1 MKLLCRT
8 LLVTSLGLAC
18 QPGFAASA
26 DELILACEKLQRVD
40 DRATCLKEA
49 VRASASAGA
58 PASSSASSA
67 ARSKPASRK
76 EVVLSAADSIM
87 RSLRRLNS
95 ATSVGITMRDYSQL
109 VVTESAVIDE
119 AMRSVPRGPFEDHV
133 RRARDAYIDA
143 RKVWSEAFEST
154 YADIFEISIS
164 PILRRYQFDT
174 SSLGKTPMGMK
185 TSSLT
190 LSRYLSPIWAAAADD
205 ERAAEAAMASIM
217 NPPSPATPAT
227 PVSTPRPAPAST
239 SAALTP
245 AASTPA
251 PTPLAT
257 AAQREPETLARR
269 KATPD
274 DQRVL
279 TALRRLDSTA
289 DTGPGLNE
297 YAKLSTAGV
306 AEVDAA
312 LGNIPND
319 AFRNNVLAARQ
330 AYVDAHQ
337 VWYWAEQYQ
346 YLSQFAEAAGPTLR
360 TYGVLP
366 STMNST
372 GIKEMR
378 LMPRHIFLFPIWSAA
393 RIYIDAAEASLSS
406 PEIAKPLPS
415 KPSPNQVETPV
426 GAGASRSAAAL
437 RKAEELRKAEALRKA
452 TDQGKTGDPSK
463 ADAQPSK
470 QAP

>member
-1 MKLLCRT
+1 MMKLLCRT

-18 QPGFAASA
+18 QPGIAASA
-26 DELILACEKLQRVD
+26 DELILACEKLQRAE

-49 VRASASAGA
+49 VRASAGA
-58 PASSSASSA
+58 PASSSARA
-67 ARSKPASRK
+67 PARSKPASRQD
-76 EVVLSAADSIM
+76 VVLAAADSIM

-109 VVTESAVIDE
+109 VVTESAIIDE
-119 AMRSVPRGPFEDHV
+119 ALRSVPRGPFEDHV

-143 RKVWSEAFEST
+143 RKVWSEAFDST
-154 YADIFEISIS
+154 YASIFEISIS

-190 LSRYLSPIWAAAADD
+190 LSRYLSPIWTAAADD
-205 ERAAEAAMASIM
+205 ERAAEAAMAFIM

-227 PVSTPRPAPAST
+227 PISTPRPVPAST
-239 SAALTP
+239 PAALTP
-245 AASTPA
+245 APA
-251 PTPLAT
+251 PLPTAVQRDPDT
-257 AAQREPETLARR
+257 AARR
-269 KATPD
+269 QATPD

-279 TALRRLDSTA
+279 IALRRLDATA

-346 YLSQFAEAAGPTLR
+346 YLSQFADVAGPTLR
-360 TYGVLP
+360 TYGVVP
-366 STMNST
+366 SMMNST

-393 RIYIDAAEASLSS
+393 RIYIDAAEASLLS
-406 PEIAKPLPS
+406 PEAAKPLPD
-415 KPSPNQVETPV
+415 KVEIP
-426 GAGASRSAAAL
+426 AEANASRSAAAL
-437 RKAEELRKAEALRKA
+437 RKAEEIRKAEALRKA
-452 TDQGKTGDPSK
+452 ADQCKADGQSK
-463 ADAQPSK
+463 ADTPPNK

>member
-26 DELILACEKLQRVD
+26 DELILACEKLQRAE
-40 DRATCLKEA
+40 DRSICLKEA
-49 VRASASAGA
+49 VKAVA
-58 PASSSASSA
+58 ASSTAPSRSTQA
-67 ARSKPASRK
+67 AAA
-76 EVVLSAADSIM
+76 VVAAESVM
-87 RSLRRLNS
+87 KALRRLES
-95 ATSVGITMRDYSQL
+95 ATEIGITLRDYSQL
-109 VVTESAVIDE
+109 LVTETANIDE
-119 AMRSVPRGPFEDHV
+119 GLRSVPDGPFKNAV
-133 RRARDAYIDA
+133 MKSRQAYIDA
-143 RKVWSEAFEST
+143 RVLWSLSIVST
-154 YADIFEISIS
+154 YVSVFQSSAEPMFRLYGIDPSE
-164 PILRRYQFDT
+164 LYNT
-174 SSLGKTPMGMK
+174 SNFRK
-185 TSSLT
+185 TSDIPKVIF
-190 LSRYLSPIWAAAADD
+190 LSPIWLAAGLETIVAQR
-205 ERAAEAAMASIM
+205 ELASL
-217 NPPSPATPAT
+217 ATPGAVKPKPD
-227 PVSTPRPAPAST
+227 PVSARVATALPLPAVASPAPAPSAT
-239 SAALTP
+239 SEANTSP
-245 AASTPA
+245 AA
-251 PTPLAT
+251 
-257 AAQREPETLARR
+257 RR
-269 KATPD
+269 QATPE

-279 TALRRLDSTA
+279 TALRRLDATA

-346 YLSQFAEAAGPTLR
+346 YLSQFADAAGPTLR

-372 GIKEMR
+372 GIREMR

-393 RIYIDAAEASLSS
+393 RIYIDAAEASLAS
-406 PEIAKPLPS
+406 PEATKPLPN
-415 KPSPNQVETPV
+415 KPSTNKVEAPAE
-426 GAGASRSAAAL
+426 AGASRGAAAL
-437 RKAEELRKAEALRKA
+437 RKAEEIRKAEELRK
-452 TDQGKTGDPSK
+452 TTGQDK
-463 ADAQPSK
+463 ADDPGKVDAQRGK